1 MKIIITERQF
11 KSLREQTSVPDVN
24 AIKNF
29 VNKQGTTTGT
39 ARPTQQAA
47 KPIQPVVKPTQQAAK
62 PTQPTS
68 STNLNLQGKTL
79 APKYGP
85 QKPLTP
91 EEYYKKYGMTPSEAE
106 HKNNQIFAIGASF
119 FPVIGPLVATITS
132 LADAKQYYDEGD
144 NVSAGVVGAF
154 SLLPYVGP
162 VVSKIPGVKQLGQKG
177 MAALAAKIAKGTP
190 ITDATE
196 LAVIN
201 GLKTNNELVKSSLN
215 THVKTLAQ
223 QGVAKTTNNATKT
236 QLGKIA
242 KKGMEEVGTE
252 YIEDKTIQTIK
263 QVAVS

>member
-1 MKIIITERQF
+1 M
-11 KSLREQTSVPDVN
+11 
-24 AIKNF
+24 
-29 VNKQGTTTGT
+29 
-39 ARPTQQAA
+39 
-47 KPIQPVVKPTQQAAK
+47 
-62 PTQPTS
+62 
-68 STNLNLQGKTL
+68 

-154 SLLPYVGP
+154 TLLPYVGP

-201 GLKTNNELVKSSLN
+201 GINSNRSLVQSGLN
-215 THVKTLAQ
+215 SQVRTLAQ
-223 QGVAKTTNNATKT
+223 QGISKTTNNATKS
-236 QLGKIA
+236 QLTRIA
-242 KKGMEEVGTE
+242 QQGIKETGTE
-252 YIEDKTIQTIK
+252 YIEDKAIQAIK
-263 QVAVS
+263 QVAAS

>member
-1 MKIIITERQF
+1 MKIIITESQY
-11 KSLREQTSVPDVN
+11 KSLREQTSTPDVN

-29 VNKQGTTTGT
+29 VNKQST
-39 ARPTQQAA
+39 
-47 KPIQPVVKPTQQAAK
+47 VAAK
-62 PTQPTS
+62 PTQQSAKPVQPVAKPTQPAS

-106 HKNNQIFAIGASF
+106 HKINSLFAIGAAF
-119 FPVIGPLVATITS
+119 FPVIGPLVSTITS

-154 SLLPYVGP
+154 SLLPFVGP
-162 VVSKIPGVKQLGQKG
+162 LLPKIPGLKQLGQKG
-177 MAALAAKIAKGTP
+177 MANLAAKLAKGTP

-201 GLKTNNELVKSSLN
+201 GLKTNDRFVKSSLSDY
-215 THVKTLAQ
+215 VKTLAQ
-223 QGVAKTTNNATKT
+223 QGISKTTNNATKS
-236 QLGKIA
+236 QLTRIA

-252 YIEDKTIQTIK
+252 VASNKVIDVIK
-263 QVAVS
+263 PIVAT

>member
-1 MKIIITERQF
+1 MKYIITESQL
-11 KSLREQTSVPDVN
+11 KSLMEQTSTPDVN
-24 AIKNF
+24 SIKNF
-29 VNKQGTTTGT
+29 VNKQSTSTGVVK
-39 ARPTQQAA
+39 PKQPAA
-47 KPIQPVVKPTQQAAK
+47 KPSQPA
-62 PTQPTS
+62 S

-154 SLLPYVGP
+154 TLLPYVGP

-201 GLKTNNELVKSSLN
+201 GINSNRSLVQSGLN
-215 THVKTLAQ
+215 SQVRTLAQ
-223 QGVAKTTNNATKT
+223 QGISKTTNNATKS
-236 QLGKIA
+236 QLTRIA
-242 KKGMEEVGTE
+242 QQGIKETGTE
-252 YIEDKTIQTIK
+252 YIEDKAIQAIK
-263 QVAVS
+263 QVAAS

>member
-1 MKIIITERQF
+1 MKIIITESQY
-11 KSLREQTSVPDVN
+11 KSLREQTSTPDVN

-29 VNKQGTTTGT
+29 VNKQST
-39 ARPTQQAA
+39 
-47 KPIQPVVKPTQQAAK
+47 VAAK
-62 PTQPTS
+62 PTQQSAKPVQPVAKPTQPAS

-119 FPVIGPLVATITS
+119 FPVIGPLVSAITG

-201 GLKTNNELVKSSLN
+201 GINSNRSLVQSGLN
-215 THVKTLAQ
+215 SQVKTLAQ
-223 QGVAKTTNNATKT
+223 QSSSRVTDQTLKSQLTKVAKDGVK
-236 QLGKIA
+236 
-242 KKGMEEVGTE
+242 EFGTE
-252 YIEDKTIQTIK
+252 YAEDKSIQLLKPKIST
-263 QVAVS
+263 

>member
-1 MKIIITERQF
+1 MKIIITESQY
-11 KSLREQTSVPDVN
+11 KSLREQTSTPDVN

-29 VNKQGTTTGT
+29 VNKQSTV
-39 ARPTQQAA
+39 AA
-47 KPIQPVVKPTQQAAK
+47 KPTQQAAK
-62 PTQPTS
+62 PVQPVAKPTQPAS

-91 EEYYKKYGMTPSEAE
+91 EEYYKKYGVTPEENE
-106 HKNNQIFAIGASF
+106 HKLNSLFAIGASF
-119 FPVIGPLVATITS
+119 FPVIGPLVAGAAG

-201 GLKTNNELVKSSLN
+201 GINSNRSLVQSGLN
-215 THVKTLAQ
+215 SQVRTLAQ
-223 QGVAKTTNNATKT
+223 QGASRTANNTTKT
-236 QLGKIA
+236 ELTKLA
-242 KKGMEEVGTE
+242 KDGVKEFGTE
-252 YIEDKTIQTIK
+252 YAEDKAIQLLKPI
-263 QVAVS
+263 VST

>member
-1 MKIIITERQF
+1 MKYIITESQY
-11 KSLREQTSVPDVN
+11 KSLREQTSTPDVN
-24 AIKNF
+24 SIKNF
-29 VNKQGTTTGT
+29 VNKQSTV
-39 ARPTQQAA
+39 AA
-47 KPIQPVVKPTQQAAK
+47 KPVQPVAK

-91 EEYYKKYGMTPSEAE
+91 EEYYKKYGVTPEENE
-106 HKNNQIFAIGASF
+106 HKLNSLFAIGASF

-154 SLLPYVGP
+154 TLLPYVGP

-201 GLKTNNELVKSSLN
+201 GINSNRSLVQSGLN
-215 THVKTLAQ
+215 SQVRTLAQ
-223 QGVAKTTNNATKT
+223 QGISKTTNNATKS
-236 QLGKIA
+236 QLTRIA
-242 KKGMEEVGTE
+242 QTGIKETGTE
-252 YIEDKTIQTIK
+252 YIEDKAIQAIK
-263 QVAVS
+263 QVAAS

>member
-29 VNKQGTTTGT
+29 VNQQSVSTKTVK
-39 ARPTQQAA
+39 PTQQAA
-47 KPIQPVVKPTQQAAK
+47 KPVQPVAK

-91 EEYYKKYGMTPSEAE
+91 EEYYKKYGVTPSENE
-106 HKNNQIFAIGASF
+106 HKLNSLFAIGASF

-154 SLLPYVGP
+154 TLLPLVGP
-162 VVSKIPGVKQLGQKG
+162 LLPKIPGLKELGQKG
-177 MAALAAKIAKGTP
+177 MANLAAKLAKGTP

-201 GLKTNNELVKSSLN
+201 GLKTNDTFVKNSLSDY
-215 THVKTLAQ
+215 VKTLAQ
-223 QGVAKTTNNATKT
+223 QGISKTTNNATKS
-236 QLGKIA
+236 QLTRIA
-242 KKGMEEVGTE
+242 QKGLKETGTE
-252 YIEDKTIQTIK
+252 YIEDKAIQAIK

>member
-47 KPIQPVVKPTQQAAK
+47 KPVQPVVKPTQQAAK

-91 EEYYKKYGMTPSEAE
+91 EEYYKKYGVTPEENE
-106 HKNNQIFAIGASF
+106 HKLNSLFAIGASF

-162 VVSKIPGVKQLGQKG
+162 VVSKIPSVKQLGVKG

-201 GLKTNNELVKSSLN
+201 GINSNRSLVQSGLN
-215 THVKTLAQ
+215 SQVRTLAQ
-223 QGVAKTTNNATKT
+223 QSSSRVTDQTLKSQLTKVAKDGVK
-236 QLGKIA
+236 
-242 KKGMEEVGTE
+242 EFGTE
-252 YIEDKTIQTIK
+252 YAEDKAIQAIK

>member
-1 MKIIITERQF
+1 MKIIINESQF
-11 KSLREQTSVPDVN
+11 KSLREQTSTPNVN

-29 VNKQGTTTGT
+29 VNQNTSTGT
-39 ARPTQQAA
+39 
-47 KPIQPVVKPTQQAAK
+47 VKPTQTAAK
-62 PTQPTS
+62 PTQTATKPIQSTT

-79 APKYGP
+79 SPKYGP

-91 EEYYKKYGMTPSEAE
+91 EEYYKKYGVTPSENE
-106 HKNNQIFAIGASF
+106 HKLNSLFAIGASF

-132 LADAKQYYDEGD
+132 LDDAKKYYDEGD
-144 NVSAGVVGAF
+144 KVSAGVVGAF

-177 MAALAAKIAKGTP
+177 MAALAVKVAKGTP

-215 THVKTLAQ
+215 THVKSLAQ
-223 QGVAKTTNNATKT
+223 QGASRTANNTTKT
-236 QLGKIA
+236 ELTKIA
-242 KKGMEEVGTE
+242 KDGMREFGTE
-252 YIEDKTIQTIK
+252 YGEDKVIQLLK
-263 QVAVS
+263 PVAS